1 MTEIRIK
8 YISFT
13 AAPEG
18 LAPPQLVSIDETTLR
33 VIWTA
38 PEKPN
43 GEITAYNIYLD
54 DVKIETGMKFAG
66 SYTIENLQPF
76 VKYMVQVSN

>member
-1 MTEIRIK
+1 M
-8 YISFT
+8 
-13 AAPEG
+13 
-18 LAPPQLVSIDETTLR
+18 LR

-38 PEKPN
+38 PEKSN
-43 GEITAYNIYLD
+43 GEIIAYNIYLD

-76 VKYMVQVSN
+76 VKYMVQVRNFLKWVSE